1 MIDETDIPYYIAL
14 VTEKELEN
22 DIVKIWYS
30 VACEIIPG
38 GVRSTVQV
46 TGPDGGRVSVP
57 MMAKQGKGGVR
68 YFIPLTRNLL
78 EFEAEPVVRTL
89 SRRLPDMDFD
99 IMVSKADV
107 EDAPAE
113 TKIQLKHEKYDALCQ
128 AFAKRQHNQWV
139 EERLKAG
146 WRFATE
152 MSMQNRTSPMLKSWD
167 ELPESLRKIDYEH
180 PQAMVDMLS
189 EQGYAVVR
197 KEELAAMFALMTR
210 NI

>member
-89 SRRLPDMDFD
+89 SRKLPDMDFD

-107 EDAPAE
+107 EDARRNQNS
-113 TKIQLKHEKYDALCQ
+113 TQ
-128 AFAKRQHNQWV
+128 AREVRRTVSGVRQ
-139 EERLKAG
+139 
-146 WRFATE
+146 
-152 MSMQNRTSPMLKSWD
+152 TS
-167 ELPESLRKIDYEH
+167 
-180 PQAMVDMLS
+180 A
-189 EQGYAVVR
+189 
-197 KEELAAMFALMTR
+197 
-210 NI
+210 

>member
-22 DIVKIWYS
+22 DIVKIWFS
-30 VACEIIPG
+30 VAREAIPA

-57 MMAKQGKGGVR
+57 LMAKQ
-68 YFIPLTRNLL
+68 RNLL
-78 EFEAEPVVRTL
+78 EFEAEPIVRTL
-89 SRRLPDMDFD
+89 SRYLPDMDFD

-113 TKIQLKHEKYDALCQ
+113 TKIQLKHEKYEALCQ

-152 MSMQNRTSPMLKSWD
+152 MSMANRTSPMIKQWD

-197 KEELAAMFALMTR
+197 KEELAAMFSLMTR